1 METQHQSSTKIK
13 STVQFRVIMGI
24 VAGAVLSAVILL
36 VELLIN
42 INTPLQPGAYEI
54 NADNYDKFIV
64 LSRSVSNYHR
74 EVKEGEKEQTSMVGV
89 IENNRAPMFRV
100 VPKFTKSN
108 PFRGAEE
115 ELSYLANDDSRY
127 QISDLRMQLRFT
139 YSLNGVESTETVE
152 VKIGRI
158 EDSGHSDTCVYLTA
172 PDEAIAEAVSAGI
185 PTGYYFASFDYW
197 YVEITDISG
206 FAEVKE
212 VAES

>member
-1 METQHQSSTKIK
+1 METQPKSSKKIK
-13 STVQFRVIMGI
+13 RTVPFRIFMGI
-24 VAGAVLSAVILL
+24 VVGAVLSAVILL
-36 VELLIN
+36 VEFLIN

-54 NADNYDKFIV
+54 NADNYDRFIV
-64 LSRSVSNYHR
+64 LSRSESNYHR
-74 EVKEGEKEQTSMVGV
+74 EVKEGEKEQAGMTGV
-89 IENNRAPMFRV
+89 IENNRAPMLYV

-108 PFRGAEE
+108 PFRGADE
-115 ELSYLANDDSRY
+115 ELSYLVNDDSRY

-158 EDSGHSDTCVYLTA
+158 EDSGDSCVYLTV
-172 PDEAIAEAVSAGI
+172 PDEAIVEAEFAGI
-185 PTGYYFASFDYW
+185 STGYYFASFDYW